1 MSDKRGTMSA
11 GHGNGGLVE
20 TMMTADGSRPTAYGL
35 CRMPSQKQ
43 SEPLAVSRKPMAERD
58 LPKAK
63 TPHMWTSGRRLTAL
77 SSAEEWRVFG
87 IPPDDLRK

>member
-1 MSDKRGTMSA
+1 MV
-11 GHGNGGLVE
+11 GLVE
-20 TMMTADGSRPTAYGL
+20 TML
-35 CRMPSQKQ
+35 K
-43 SEPLAVSRKPMAERD
+43 LHKD

-63 TPHMWTSGRRLTAL
+63 TPHVWTSGRRLTAL